1 MEEWLQL
8 LQVVPTMNW
17 PQWRSDRAQV
27 LLTLLYC
34 ALLRISEAI
43 HLTKD
48 DIKEEEETW
57 KIHIRQSK
65 TDQFGTGAT
74 IYLARESWFDEI
86 LLRQI
91 NASPPG
97 QLLCTANGTQWSEGA
112 AATEIRRLCEKAGIR
127 KLSPHAFR
135 RGGTTRALEEGVPME
150 LVQRRGRWASPR
162 SMKPYIAHTATT
174 QGGPADLIG

>member
-1 MEEWLQL
+1 MVTATSSGPNDELASMEKRQSTGAPHSPL
-8 LQVVPTMNW
+8 LCP
-17 PQWRSDRAQV
+17 SA
-27 LLTLLYC
+27 
-34 ALLRISEAI
+34 
-43 HLTKD
+43 
-48 DIKEEEETW
+48 DIGGYTFDKGRHKRKKKKHR